1 MEVPWSGLRRK
12 DLQPTAV
19 LSSWQSQLQGRN
31 RIIAWWGGVGVERV
45 CTEVPRFRKV
55 TIKLEEA
62 MNVKSILRESMR
74 ISSLIFVYLRI
85 VLLPPLI
92 SMG

>member
-1 MEVPWSGLRRK
+1 M
-12 DLQPTAV
+12 
-19 LSSWQSQLQGRN
+19 
-31 RIIAWWGGVGVERV
+31 GGERV